1 MEGLLPLPLFDAAY
15 DKATQSMN
23 VQRLLKTFDRIL
35 VRLGFDTSAVVATNS
50 NAPNY
55 LRFTSRGP
63 VLQLQLY
70 PKLTAIHLQATFR
83 SH

>member
-55 LRFTSRGP
+55 LFNS
-63 VLQLQLY
+63 
-70 PKLTAIHLQATFR
+70 PKLTAIHLQATCGNQ
-83 SH
+83 